1 MLKVNKIAFRNL
13 EMCILKRTL
22 RKMSENLQK
31 SRELIETLRKMIF
44 NSFGK
49 K

>member
-1 MLKVNKIAFRNL
+1 MKVAFRDL
-13 EMCILKRTL
+13 DMYILKRTL

-31 SRELIETLRKMIF
+31 SRQLIETLRKMIF